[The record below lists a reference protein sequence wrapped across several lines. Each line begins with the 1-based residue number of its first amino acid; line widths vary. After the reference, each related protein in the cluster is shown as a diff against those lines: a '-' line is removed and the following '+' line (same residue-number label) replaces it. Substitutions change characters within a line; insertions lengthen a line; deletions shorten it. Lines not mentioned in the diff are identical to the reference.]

1 LIIYD
6 LLKKEGDHAMARI
19 LVIDDDID
27 YLAMIKTFLV
37 DAKYEVLPLTRADKT
52 LEEVRRFRPDLVL
65 LDIIMPGI
73 SGAQC
78 YQAIRKECGAALPII
93 IITGTDMTLKS
104 VKDSQ
109 LKYFRKPVDLDRL
122 LKTIQSLLPGE
133 KPGEKK

>member
-1 LIIYD
+1 
-6 LLKKEGDHAMARI
+6 MARI

>member
-52 LEEVRRFRPDLVL
+52 LEEVRRFQPDLVL

-78 YQAIRKECGAALPII
+78 YQAIRKECGAGLPII
-93 IITGTDMTLKS
+93 IITGTDMTLKG

-109 LKYFRKPVDLDRL
+109 LKYFRKPVDLARL

-133 KPGEKK
+133 KPGGKK